1 MRVSF
6 LVALY
11 IFTSVGVYAQTILSN
26 NNTIITMSSSKD
38 VLFVKGTYVSNGNAE
53 IRSNGTVYITDSL
66 VNKSKTGQVFA
77 ESGKEN
83 VVFSGNRTGY
93 IKGLKNSKIQNLT
106 INKTGKDLV
115 LLDTLMVRQ
124 RIELVSGNI
133 ELKSGN
139 LDMGNF
145 STSNSSSFRDTIM
158 GEMANKRIFG
168 TGGALRVKRNATGVV
183 NKFGG
188 VGLEVQAA
196 SGSLGEV
203 IVERRHSSL
212 PVSDGSIFRS
222 FTILP
227 SFSALL
233 SSLKFNYLDPEIQG
247 QNEATLSVWQ
257 KSNTAKTWNKA
268 ASTINAAS
276 NSLTS
281 NTLFLTN
288 APTTFT
294 AATASCTTFKPKIAW
309 TQDTARLCEK
319 DTLTLDAQNKGSVYV
334 WSDNDTVQ
342 AKKIT
347 KEGLVWVKLTSPRGC
362 EASDSIFVDTLTKPI
377 ANFLVNPLYCKGV
390 AVKPITTSVPLSMP
404 SYSWDFGDKVSNDFS
419 VSVSPTYT
427 YQDTGAVFIR
437 LKVTAENGC
446 MDSLRKSVN
455 IRPFPK
461 ASFTSSAICN
471 DSTFQ
476 FSNTSTVAG
485 KDGLVF
491 KWLYGDGTTSTTK
504 NPTKYFSTA
513 GSYTVKLV
521 VTSSAGCVD
530 SIQNTIF
537 NKYDSYGCPSSG
549 QSPPGSNTSCTDIN
563 AGFLVSSK
571 VIVGDSLYF
580 AHISQPEA
588 NETIWDFGDGITSNQ
603 YNPVHVFGY
612 SNTFYVKLIVR
623 NTNCYDTLVKKIEVK
638 NVSARKDLTH
648 EDGAI
653 SFLEIKDF
661 KAYPNPNSNFIW
673 LELSLS
679 RTDQITA
686 QIIGVDGRVLW
697 QKQLEGERILE
708 QIPTN
713 EFAQGMY
720 HLQIKTSNESKVQ
733 KFVKL

>member
-1 MRVSF
+1 
-6 LVALY
+6 
-11 IFTSVGVYAQTILSN
+11 
-26 NNTIITMSSSKD
+26 MSSAKD
-38 VLFVKGTYVSNGNAE
+38 VLYVKGTYVSNGSAE

-66 VNKSKTGQVFA
+66 VNKSKTGQVFS
-77 ESGKEN
+77 EFGQEFL
-83 VVFSGNRTGY
+83 VFSGSRTGY
-93 IKGLKNSKIQNLT
+93 VKGLKNSKIQNLML
-106 INKTGKDLV
+106 NKTGKDLV

-124 RIELVSGNI
+124 RIELTSGNI
-133 ELKSGN
+133 EMRNGN

-145 STSNSSSFRDTIM
+145 STSNISSFRDTIV
-158 GEMANKRIFG
+158 GETADRRILG
-168 TGGALRVKRNATGVV
+168 AGGVLRVKRNIGTVV

-188 VGLEVQAA
+188 VGLEMQTA

-212 PVSDGSIFRS
+212 PVSDGSLLRS

-227 SFSALL
+227 SFSATL

-247 QNEATLSVWQ
+247 QNEANLNIWQ

-342 AKKIT
+342 TKKIT

-362 EASDSIFVDTLTKPI
+362 ESGDSIFVDTLTKPV
-377 ANFLVNPLYCKGV
+377 AGFLVNPLFCKGATV
-390 AVKPITTSVPLSMP
+390 NPINTSSSRSISNYL
-404 SYSWDFGDKVSNDFS
+404 WDFGDKVAND
-419 VSVSPTYT
+419 VSVSASPTYA

-437 LKVTAENGC
+437 LKITAKNGC
-446 MDSLRKSVN
+446 MDSLRKSIN

-461 ASFTSSAICN
+461 AGFTSSAICN

-491 KWLYGDGTTSTTK
+491 RWLYGDGTTSTTK
-504 NPTKYFSTA
+504 NPTKYFSAA
-513 GSYTVKLV
+513 GSYIVKLIA
-521 VTSSAGCVD
+521 TSSAGCVD
-530 SIQNTIF
+530 SVQNTIV
-537 NKYDSYGCPSSG
+537 NKYNSFGCPSAG

-563 AGFLVSSK
+563 AGFLVPSN

-603 YNPVHVFGY
+603 YDPIHVFGY
-612 SNTFYVKLIVR
+612 GNTFYVKLIVR

-638 NVSARKDLTH
+638 NLSARKDLTDK
-648 EDGAI
+648 DGTL

-673 LELSLS
+673 LEVTMSQP
-679 RTDQITA
+679 DEIAA
-686 QIIGVDGRVLW
+686 QIISMEGHVVWD
-697 QKQLEGERILE
+697 KQLNGTTVLE
-708 QIPTN
+708 QIPTSHL
-713 EFAQGMY
+713 AQGVY
-720 HLQIKTSNESKVQ
+720 CLQIKTSNQIKVQ
-733 KFVKL
+733 KFAKL